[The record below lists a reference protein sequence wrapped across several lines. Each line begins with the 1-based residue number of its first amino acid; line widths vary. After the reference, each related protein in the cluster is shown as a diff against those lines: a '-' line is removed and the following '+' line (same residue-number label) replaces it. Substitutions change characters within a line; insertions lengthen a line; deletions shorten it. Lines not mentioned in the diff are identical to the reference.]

1 MATIKT
7 DLKNMESKILHRISI
22 GHLKLRAV
30 VWFIMILPLPMTS
43 IVLEITI
50 MITTIWKEGS
60 EKGHKIERITTDFK
74 SIHSHSLGFLTSQ
87 IAVKEIGKLNRQQ
100 KGKMKKERRG
110 KKRMRVCAGNKEKKF
125 KITRKG
131 KRSFL

>member
-1 MATIKT
+1 
-7 DLKNMESKILHRISI
+7 
-22 GHLKLRAV
+22 
-30 VWFIMILPLPMTS
+30 
-43 IVLEITI
+43 
-50 MITTIWKEGS
+50 
-60 EKGHKIERITTDFK
+60 
-74 SIHSHSLGFLTSQ
+74 
-87 IAVKEIGKLNRQQ
+87 VKEIGKLNRQQ